1 MNTSFERSSRPTD
14 EWYTPKEIIFSL
26 GDFDLDPCAPT
37 NPLWQTAKTMY
48 NKNDD
53 GLSQDWFGRVFLN
66 PPYSRPLIERFVRK
80 MAEHG
85 NGIALLFN
93 RCDNA
98 MFHDIIFP
106 TATAMKFLRK
116 RIRFYRPDGTRGDS
130 PGCGSV
136 LVAWG
141 EDNADII
148 RDCELEGK
156 YVRLNDNEKD
166 NVQ

>member
-1 MNTSFERSSRPTD
+1 MDRTGVYES
-14 EWYTPKEIIFSL
+14 
-26 GDFDLDPCAPT
+26 
-37 NPLWQTAKTMY
+37 
-48 NKNDD
+48 
-53 GLSQDWFGRVFLN
+53 
-66 PPYSRPLIERFVRK
+66 PPYSRPLIEQFVRK

-141 EDNADII
+141 EDNVDII

-166 NVQ
+166 NVLR